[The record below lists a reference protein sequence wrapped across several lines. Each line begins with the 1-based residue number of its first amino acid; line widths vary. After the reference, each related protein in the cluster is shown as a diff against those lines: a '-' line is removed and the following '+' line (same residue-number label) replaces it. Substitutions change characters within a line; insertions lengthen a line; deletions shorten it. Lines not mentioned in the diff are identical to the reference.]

1 MNLRQLRYLCAVIDN
16 GLSVTRAAT
25 ALHTSQPGVSRQLHL
40 LEREVGTPVL
50 ARRSNRI
57 IGLTGAGRKVAAVAR
72 RMLNDAGSLRHIGQ
86 DFGNDTRGKLV
97 IGTSHAHAR
106 YVLPGIIR
114 KFSSRFPDVQILIR
128 QGNENVIARL
138 VASGEADIGVGAE
151 SPDQLDELLA
161 LPCYAL
167 PRSVITPPRHPLTRV
182 RKLTLEHIARFP
194 ILTLDPSFAGGRKV
208 LQAFATDGLKPVVV
222 VQATDADVIKAYVEL
237 GLGVAI
243 LPTITFLPDRD
254 RHLRAI
260 DARNLF
266 EPTIMCV
273 EIRKDTY
280 LRSYIFDFIQ
290 MLAPQ
295 WNRKAIEDALQPG
308 STLPRKAAA
317 SLRPM
322 FRSTIDRHHTPRIG
336 RPVAAGQRR

>member
-25 ALHTSQPGVSRQLHL
+25 ALHTSQPGVSRQLL
-40 LEREVGTPVL
+40 SLEREIGTSVL
-50 ARRSNRI
+50 ARRANRI
-57 IGLTGAGRKVAAVAR
+57 IGLTGAGREVAAVAR
-72 RMLNDAGSLRHIGQ
+72 RMLNDAGNLRHIGQ
-86 DFGNDTRGKLV
+86 DFGNDTHGKLV

-114 KFSSRFPDVQILIR
+114 KFRSRFPDVQILIR
-128 QGNENVIARL
+128 QCNEDVFARL

-151 SPDQLDELLA
+151 SLDQMDDLLT

-167 PRSVITPPRHPLTRV
+167 PRSVITPPRHPLTRL
-182 RKLTLEHIARFP
+182 RKLTLEQIARYP
-194 ILTLDPSFAGGRKV
+194 ILTLDPLFAGGRKV
-208 LQAFATDGLKPVVV
+208 LQAFATNGLKPVVV

-243 LPTITFLPDRD
+243 LPTVTFLPDRD
-254 RHLRAI
+254 RHLCAI

-266 EPTIMCV
+266 EPTVMCV

-295 WNRKAIEDALQPG
+295 WTRENVKDALRPG
-308 STLPRKAAA
+308 GTLPRKAV
-317 SLRPM
+317 STLRPM
-322 FRSTIDRHHTPRIG
+322 LRATSR
-336 RPVAAGQRR
+336 